1 MKCSLIFPHQL
12 FEESPLFQR
21 DHDIFLVE
29 ESLYFN
35 QYKFHKQKICW
46 QRASMKYYESFLISK
61 GFKVHYIEAKSQKSE
76 VRNLLEGL
84 QKSGFQEVHYM
95 ETVDN
100 WLEKRINKKAKELG
114 IQCFVY
120 QSPMF
125 LNSSEE
131 LYNYFKDR
139 KRFFQTDFYVDQ
151 RKRRKILLD
160 KGKAVG
166 GKWTFDAE
174 NREKYPKNKA
184 VPIIQFPEKDNLYN
198 EAFVYTEEHFKDYY
212 GQLEANPAYP
222 HTHETAKKWLEQFL
236 EIRFWEFGHYEDAML
251 KNEIFLHHSIL
262 SPLLNSGLLT
272 PDYVL
277 NRTLEFYEK
286 NPDLP
291 LNSLEGF
298 IRQIM
303 GWREFIRAVYELKG
317 TEERNKNFWK
327 FKRKIP
333 ESFWE
338 GKTGIDPV
346 DRVIKKVLKTGYCHH
361 IERLMILG
369 NIMLLCEFDP
379 DEVYRWFMELFID
392 AYDWVM
398 VPNVYG
404 MSQFADGGI
413 MATKPY
419 ISGSNYIMKM
429 SDFDKGDWQGIWD
442 ALFWRFIHNHR
453 DYFISQPRL
462 SMMVYSFDKMA
473 TDKKENLLKTAEDF
487 LKTI

>member
-12 FEESPLFQR
+12 FEESPIFQK
-21 DHDIFLVE
+21 DHEIFLIE
-29 ESLYFN
+29 ETLYFN

-46 QRASMKYYESFLISK
+46 QRASMKYYESFLLSK
-61 GFKVHYIEAKSQKSE
+61 GFKVQYIEATTQESDI
-76 VRNLLEGL
+76 RILLDGL
-84 QKSGFQEVHYM
+84 QKSGFQEIHYV

-100 WLEKRINKKAKELG
+100 WLEKRLNNKAKELG
-114 IQCFVY
+114 IQCIEHS
-120 QSPMF
+120 SPMF

-131 LYNYFKDR
+131 IHNFFKDR
-139 KRFFQTDFYVDQ
+139 KRFFQTDFYIDQ

-160 KGKAVG
+160 QGKAVG

-184 VPIIQFPEKDNLYN
+184 VPIIHFPEKDRIFS
-198 EAFVYTEEHFKDYY
+198 EAFVYTEEHFKDHY
-212 GQLEANPAYP
+212 GELESNPIYP
-222 HTHETAKKWLEQFL
+222 HSHETAKKWLEQFL

-251 KNEIFLHHSIL
+251 KNEIFMHHSVL

-277 NRTLEFYEK
+277 NKTLEFYEK

-333 ESFWE
+333 ESFWKGE
-338 GKTGIDPV
+338 TGIDPL
-346 DRVIKKVLKTGYCHH
+346 DKAIKKVLKTGYCHH
-361 IERLMILG
+361 IERLMLLG
-369 NIMLLCEFDP
+369 NFMLLCEFDP
-379 DEVYRWFMELFID
+379 DEVYQWFMELFID

-429 SDFDKGDWQGIWD
+429 SDFDKGEWQGIWD
-442 ALFWRFIHNHR
+442 ALFWRFIHVHR
-453 DYFISQPRL
+453 DYFTSQPRL
-462 SMMVYSFDKMA
+462 GMMVFTFDKMA
-473 TDKKENLLKTAEDF
+473 AEKRETLLKTANDF
-487 LKTI
+487 LRRI

>member
-12 FEESPLFQR
+12 FEESPLFQK
-21 DHDIFLVE
+21 DHEIFLIE
-29 ESLYFN
+29 ETLYFN

-46 QRASMKYYESFLISK
+46 QRASMKYYESFLLSK
-61 GFKVHYIEAKSQKSE
+61 GFKVQYIEATTQESDI
-76 VRNLLEGL
+76 RILLDGL
-84 QKSGFQEVHYM
+84 QKSGFQEIHYV

-100 WLEKRINKKAKELG
+100 WLEKRISKKAKEIG
-114 IQCFVY
+114 IQCFIH

-125 LNSSEE
+125 LNSTEE
-131 LYNYFKDR
+131 IHNFFKDR
-139 KRFFQTDFYVDQ
+139 KRLFQTDFYIDQ

-160 KGKAVG
+160 QGKAVG

-184 VPIIQFPEKDNLYN
+184 VPIIHFPEKDKIFS
-198 EAFVYTEEHFKDYY
+198 EAFAYTEEHFKDHY
-212 GQLEANPAYP
+212 GELESNPIYP
-222 HTHETAKKWLEQFL
+222 HSHETAKKWLEQFL

-251 KNEIFLHHSIL
+251 KNEIFMHHSVL

-277 NRTLEFYEK
+277 NKTLEFYEK

-298 IRQIM
+298 IRQII

-327 FKRKIP
+327 FNRKIP
-333 ESFWE
+333 ESFWKGE
-338 GKTGIDPV
+338 TGIDPL
-346 DRVIKKVLKTGYCHH
+346 DKAIKKVLKTGYCHH
-361 IERLMILG
+361 IERLMLLG
-369 NIMLLCEFDP
+369 NFMLLCEFDP
-379 DEVYRWFMELFID
+379 DEVYQWFMELFID

-429 SDFDKGDWQGIWD
+429 SDFHKGDWQGIWD

-473 TDKKENLLKTAEDF
+473 TDKRENLLKTAEDF
-487 LKTI
+487 LQTI